1 MRAAGTGQYVTS
13 VRHCALDIVNQ
24 GPWIEGAA
32 MNLVLISLQIAVLL
46 TLLFAY
52 GRK

>member
-1 MRAAGTGQYVTS
+1 MPAAGTGKYVTS
-13 VRHCALDIVNQ
+13 LRHCALHTAKECH
-24 GPWIEGAA
+24 WIEGVA